1 MAMIA
6 VVRVAIILAIGAAIG
21 AVIGAVSVDFRVGI
35 IGIAVD
41 SFAGLVVVYL
51 YKGEANPRHSPQS

>member
-6 VVRVAIILAIGAAIG
+6 VVMVAIILVIG

>member
-6 VVRVAIILAIGAAIG
+6 VVRVAIV
-21 AVIGAVSVDFRVGI
+21 AVIVDFRVGI